1 MTQNDPS
8 AVERAEESLD
18 AYVLASIESE
28 RRGGEWTAQM
38 EAAERRAVHY
48 CRAAGYEPEDDAELM
63 RKNCKAT
70 QSEAAAAMRDHFR
83 AWAKDAGKRDPWAFP
98 IRAASKQRQAVGSAF
113 VERALAETLRKLA
126 ELAQLGG
133 GRDPFICCDLVAQED
148 LFEVQE
154 KLAET
159 MLAAAQI
166 LDAYG
171 VGRRYACAELLA
183 DQMPYAFQ
191 LRTEGG
197 DDAES

>member
-1 MTQNDPS
+1 MPKNEQS
-8 AVERAEESLD
+8 AVQRAEEALD
-18 AYVLASIESE
+18 AYRMASIESE

-70 QSEAAAAMRDHFR
+70 QYEAARELRDHFQE
-83 AWAKDAGKRDPWAFP
+83 WAKGKRDPWAFP
-98 IRAASKQRQAVGSAF
+98 IRAVSKQRQQIGSAF

-126 ELAQLGG
+126 EIAQLGG
-133 GRDPFICCDLVAQED
+133 GRSPFVCCDLVDQED

-154 KLAET
+154 KLGET

-171 VGRRYACAELLA
+171 VQRRYACAELLA

-191 LRTEGG
+191 LREAGG